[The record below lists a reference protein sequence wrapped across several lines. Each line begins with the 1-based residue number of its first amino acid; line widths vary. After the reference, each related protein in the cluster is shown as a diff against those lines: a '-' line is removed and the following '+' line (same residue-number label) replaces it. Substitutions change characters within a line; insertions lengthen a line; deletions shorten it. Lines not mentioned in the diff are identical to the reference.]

1 MNKKRL
7 MITLSLIFAFA
18 LGLIVAPM
26 TAMAE
31 EETTITFSWWGGDAR
46 HNATQEAVDLFME
59 KNPDIKVETSFGAW
73 SGWEEKLS
81 TQFSSGTAEDMNQ
94 VNWNWIEAYSSDG
107 SVFVDLRDHADI
119 IDLEQFPEDTLDVC
133 TVADKLQGMPISM
146 TGRIFYWNANTY
158 EEAGLE
164 IPTTLEELKAAGEV
178 FQNELGDDYYPLVMG
193 EYDRMI
199 FMVYYLESV
208 YGKPWVEEGEL
219 QYSAEEIAE
228 GLQLFLDLE
237 EAHVIPT
244 IEKLTGDGASSLDK
258 NPNWME
264 GKYAGL
270 FEWDSAATKMRDALN
285 NPEHF
290 TVGEYFTDMGEYQG
304 GFTKVSQ
311 AFAITETADEAQ
323 REAAAKLID
332 FLLNDEEAIVILGT
346 TRGIPNSAKA
356 LEVLKAKEEET
367 GEQLLDPDVVVAHE
381 RIMDW
386 TDFPL
391 DPYFESAALK
401 SSDGAYYDVHSGIS
415 YGDYSVEE
423 AADIL
428 IDEINA
434 VLGD

>member
-1 MNKKRL
+1 
-7 MITLSLIFAFA
+7 
-18 LGLIVAPM
+18 M

-290 TVGEYFTDMGEYQG
+290 TVGEYFTDMGEYQRWIHQG
-304 GFTKVSQ
+304 IQ

-332 FLLNDEEAIVILGT
+332 FLLNDEEAIVILGL
-346 TRGIPNSAKA
+346 RGIPNSAKA
-356 LEVLKAKEEET
+356 LEVLKARGRRNWRT
-367 GEQLLDPDVVVAHE
+367 TPRSRRRRGSRTHHGLD
-381 RIMDW
+381 R
-386 TDFPL
+386 FPT
-391 DPYFESAALK
+391 
-401 SSDGAYYDVHSGIS
+401 
-415 YGDYSVEE
+415 
-423 AADIL
+423 
-428 IDEINA
+428 
-434 VLGD
+434 